1 MSAAPL
7 PDILERILAVK
18 RREVAAL
25 APRADELRRQAQA
38 MPPPRSFPGA
48 LAAPGLSVIAEIK
61 RASPSAGAMAA
72 NLDPAAMAA
81 AYARGGAAAISVL
94 TDGEFFGGS
103 AADLD
108 QARKA
113 ASIPILRKD
122 FIIDETQVH
131 EARALGADT
140 FLLIVAALSDAR
152 LAALLAC
159 GRALGMEPLVEVHDE
174 PELARAA
181 AAGARVI
188 GVNNRNL
195 RTFEVDIE
203 TTGRLRSLIP
213 PDKIL
218 VGESG
223 IRTVADVRRMAEMGC
238 DAILVGETFC
248 KLPQAKRSEEVKAF
262 VQAGKNS

>member
-18 RREVAAL
+18 RREVTAL
-25 APRADELRRQAQA
+25 APRADELRRQAEA
-38 MPPPRSFPGA
+38 MPPPRDFPGA

-72 NLDPAAMAA
+72 DLDPGALAA

-103 AADLD
+103 AADLG

-122 FIIDETQVH
+122 FIIDEAQIH
-131 EARALGADT
+131 EARVLGADT
-140 FLLIVAALSDAR
+140 FLLIVAALSDPR

-181 AAGARVI
+181 AAGARVV

-195 RTFEVDIE
+195 RTIAVDHAVAE
-203 TTGRLRSLIP
+203 RQRPGIP
-213 PDKIL
+213 VDVIS
-218 VGESG
+218 VAESG
-223 IRTVADVRRMAEMGC
+223 IRSPADAQRMAQAGF
-238 DAILVGETFC
+238 DAVLVGEALVRQGPDGC
-248 KLPQAKRSEEVKAF
+248 AAF
-262 VQAGKNS
+262 LQQTKT